1 MGKTIIISNRLP
13 VKVQRENDDLHFTAS
28 EGGLATGLS
37 TVFKEGHNKWIG
49 WPGLYTQDEHE
60 KRVITRRL
68 QKENMLPLFLSED
81 EIHDFYEGFS
91 NGTLWPNFHYFTEFA
106 IYEQD
111 LWESYVKVNRKFAKE
126 AIKIAEPGDIIWVH
140 DYQLLLVPQMIRKK
154 LPNISI
160 GFFQHIPFPSFEIF
174 RLLPWRKELAEG
186 MLGADLIGFH
196 TYDDMRHFLSSVN
209 RIVGVNASH
218 GHLEFEGRRISV
230 DSFPMGIDYEKYAR
244 KAQSPETKDKMAV
257 FQSSLGFQKLM
268 LSIDRLDY
276 SKGITQRLHA
286 FELFLEKYQ
295 EYRGKVS
302 LLMVVV
308 PSRDQVEK
316 YKELKEAI
324 DEMVGRINGSYGK
337 INWTPIHYFYRS
349 FSLESLS
356 AFYCMADVAL
366 VTPMR
371 DGMNLVCKE
380 YLASKTD
387 KKGVLVLSEMAGA
400 SRELSDALLINPN
413 DVNALVEAMYQA
425 LTMPVSE
432 QVKRNTI
439 MQRSLKRYNVHH
451 WVSLF
456 MDRLEDIK
464 KFQET
469 MATKR
474 VDKKMMQQ
482 IIGQY
487 ERASNRLLFLDY
499 DGTLAPFTTDPAL
512 SKPDLKLKRV
522 LQGFMQD
529 EKNRLVI
536 ISGRD
541 KNILEKW
548 LGSYDVDIIGEH
560 GVWLKERG
568 RGWYTITKLKNNW
581 KDEMRHVME
590 QYVDRTPGS
599 FIEEKDYSL
608 VWHFRKVEA
617 GLGEL
622 RSRELAGHLSYL
634 ATNNGLQVIEGD
646 MNVEV
651 KNVEVNKGRAAS
663 RWLDK
668 YKTDFVMAIGDDW
681 TDEDTFLAMPK
692 DAVTIKVGL
701 GNSAAKFSIQSHV
714 EVMGLLQMLAN
725 TEKRKAY
732 VDP

>member
-13 VKVQRENDDLHFTAS
+13 VKVQREEDGLYFTPS

-37 TVFKEGHNKWIG
+37 TVFKKGNNKWIG
-49 WPGLYTQDEHE
+49 WPGMYTQDEQE
-60 KRVITRRL
+60 RRTITKKL
-68 QKENMLPLFLSED
+68 QKENMLPLFLSEE

-91 NGTLWPNFHYFTEFA
+91 NGTLWPNFHYFTEYA

-111 LWESYVKVNRKFAKE
+111 LWESYVSVNQKFARE
-126 AIKIAEPGDIIWVH
+126 AIKLAEQGDIIWVH

-174 RLLPWRKELAEG
+174 RLLPWRKELATG

-209 RIVGVNASH
+209 RIVGVNSSH

-230 DSFPMGIDYEKYAR
+230 DSFPMGIDYEKYAN
-244 KAQSPETKDKMAV
+244 KAQSQETKDKMAV
-257 FQSSLGFQKLM
+257 FHSSLGYQKLM

-286 FELFLEKYQ
+286 FELFLEKYK
-295 EYRGKVS
+295 EYREKVS

-324 DEMVGRINGSYGK
+324 DEMVGRINSSYGR

-349 FSLESLS
+349 FSLEALS

-380 YLASKTD
+380 YIASKTD

-400 SRELSDALLINPN
+400 SRELSDAILINPN

-464 KFQET
+464 KFQES

-474 VDKKMMQQ
+474 VDSKMMQQ
-482 IIGQY
+482 IIDQY
-487 ERASNRLLFLDY
+487 EQASSRLLFLDY

-512 SKPDLKLKRV
+512 AKPDIKLKRI
-522 LQGFMQD
+522 LQGFTQD
-529 EKNRLVI
+529 EKNKLVI

-548 LGSYDVDIIGEH
+548 LGNYNVDIIGEH
-560 GVWLKERG
+560 GVWLKEQD
-568 RGWYTITKLKNNW
+568 RGWYTITKLQNNW

-663 RWLDK
+663 RWLEK

-681 TDEDTFLAMPK
+681 TDEDTFLAMPQ

-701 GNSAAKFSIQSHV
+701 GTSAAKFSIRSHA
-714 EVMGLLQMLAN
+714 EVLNLLQMLSK
-725 TEKRKAY
+725 TEKQK
-732 VDP
+732 V